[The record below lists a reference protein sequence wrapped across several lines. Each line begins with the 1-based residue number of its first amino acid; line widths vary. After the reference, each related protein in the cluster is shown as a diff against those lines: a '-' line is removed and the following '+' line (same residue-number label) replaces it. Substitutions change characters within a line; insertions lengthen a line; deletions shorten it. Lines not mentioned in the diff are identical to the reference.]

1 MNSILEWFMLV
12 GAIPLSVWLQQIYLG
27 LVNSSVFILL
37 ALGLTIIFGL
47 LGIINFAHG
56 AFYMLGAY
64 LSFSILMWTGQFWL
78 SLILAPLGVGLIG
91 VFIER
96 LFLRK
101 VLPYGHVPQLLLTFG
116 FAYIFED
123 VVKIVWGTEPLKV
136 KIPALLSGSL
146 SFLGGSYPT
155 YRLFILVVSFL
166 VFAFLF
172 LILFKTRIGIIVR
185 AAVAKKEM
193 VAALGFNVPLI
204 FLLLFGVGAW
214 LAGIAGVIAG
224 PYLITHPGMAG
235 AILVDLFVVVV
246 VGGLGSI
253 QGAMLA
259 AILIGELQSFGVLF
273 LPQFSLFLEFLLLAA
288 VLILK
293 PEGLLGEK

>member
-1 MNSILEWFMLV
+1 MDSGGKGGTCVDWIGILP
-12 GAIPLSVWLQQIYLG
+12 IQILHG
-27 LVNSSVFILL
+27 LVYGMVLFLL
-37 ALGLTIIFGL
+37 ASGLTLIFGMMDVL
-47 LGIINFAHG
+47 NFAHG

-64 LSFSILMWTGQFWL
+64 FSFSVLMWTGQFWL

-91 VFIER
+91 VFVER
-96 LFLRK
+96 IFLRK

-116 FAYIFED
+116 IAYILED

-136 KIPALLSGSL
+136 KVPSLLSGSL
-146 SFLGGSYPT
+146 SLLGASYPT